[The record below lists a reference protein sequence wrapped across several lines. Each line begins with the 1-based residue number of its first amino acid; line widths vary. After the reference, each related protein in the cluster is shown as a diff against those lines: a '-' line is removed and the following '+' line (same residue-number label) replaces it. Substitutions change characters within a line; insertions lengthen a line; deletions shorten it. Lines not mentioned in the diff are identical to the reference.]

1 MHDLTDSVIRDR
13 KAEYK
18 YGKMM
23 LKILSSLI
31 TNYNFREAKINS
43 NGYKDTNME
52 DELVGKKKLAFLGMY
67 KLYNKER
74 YK

>member
-1 MHDLTDSVIRDR
+1 M
-13 KAEYK
+13 
-18 YGKMM
+18 
-23 LKILSSLI
+23 SSLI

-67 KLYNKER
+67 KLYNKKI
-74 YK
+74 YS